1 MSTTWPRP
9 CRASVSALPS
19 SASSRWRSRS
29 GGGVSIATARLRSW
43 VPPSHPIQWACRL
56 PERQPRWSRPQR
68 RVGRRTRLIWSPP
81 LSRPRAR
88 PGPPPPS
95 RGLRNGASLPRAA
108 VSCRWAGPRPRPR
121 AWSRQQGC
129 RQGSKPRVWGVEAV
143 AKDGRERGEEGGAEG
158 LVVGGPYPVG
168 NVPGSKGSGVDE
180 KLVEARHGLDD
191 LSELFGEPDL
201 LLAATA
207 DPSRSASWTRSASP
221 PGAGYLILRTSPIR
235 GAAVLPA

>member
-1 MSTTWPRP
+1 MDSGTAQAS
-9 CRASVSALPS
+9 RAQLSAADGPGRGRALEHGLGNKVVGKGPS
-19 SASSRWRSRS
+19 LAC
-29 GGGVSIATARLRSW
+29 GGG
-43 VPPSHPIQWACRL
+43 
-56 PERQPRWSRPQR
+56 
-68 RVGRRTRLIWSPP
+68 
-81 LSRPRAR
+81 
-88 PGPPPPS
+88 
-95 RGLRNGASLPRAA
+95 
-108 VSCRWAGPRPRPR
+108 
-121 AWSRQQGC
+121 
-129 RQGSKPRVWGVEAV
+129 EAV
-143 AKDGRERGEEGGAEG
+143 AKDGRERGEEGGAKG

-180 KLVEARHGLDD
+180 KLVVAGLGLDD